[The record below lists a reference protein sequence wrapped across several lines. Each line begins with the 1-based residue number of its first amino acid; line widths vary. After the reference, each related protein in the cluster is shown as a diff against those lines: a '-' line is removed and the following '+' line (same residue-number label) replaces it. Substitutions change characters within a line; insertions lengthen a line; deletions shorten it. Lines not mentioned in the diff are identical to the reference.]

1 MEQAIDF
8 TKKVSKWGEMYEL
21 RFPLKKKYYSDL
33 KVITNKFKTQT
44 LIIDTESISQIIE
57 TCKDLA
63 KQLDLDL

>member
-1 MEQAIDF
+1 
-8 TKKVSKWGEMYEL
+8 MYEL